1 MSRSAEYENDAARV
15 QQFLNTLDQIQSKT
29 RHLSTLREI
38 KSSTDQTVKLLTDGH
53 GFGPHP
59 SAAGS
64 SKRHRL
70 GVGEDE
76 ERTVNG
82 KLSVEEECPSTSAA
96 NGFDGGEKV
105 KQGVLFDPHSEGNYD
120 RYEDNLALMM
130 ELLGM
135 MPRKI
140 ALGGHYSRDLFNR
153 HGDLR
158 HIRKKRDQKPETQI

>member
-1 MSRSAEYENDAARV
+1 MKMLLLVLATLFEKTLGSNFIV
-15 QQFLNTLDQIQSKT
+15 FLEALYCGGGINI
-29 RHLSTLREI
+29 
-38 KSSTDQTVKLLTDGH
+38 
-53 GFGPHP
+53 
-59 SAAGS
+59 
-64 SKRHRL
+64 
-70 GVGEDE
+70 
-76 ERTVNG
+76 
-82 KLSVEEECPSTSAA
+82 VEEECPSTSAA

-105 KQGVLFDPHSEGNYD
+105 KQGGTKGSRLTRRASTDLKCKFVHKRHSNET
-120 RYEDNLALMM
+120 DNLALMM

>member
-1 MSRSAEYENDAARV
+1 MDGSCSDAKLLEQIRTGICSGDGIDFHIADDFW

-76 ERTVNG
+76 ERSGDGETE
-82 KLSVEEECPSTSAA
+82 KL
-96 NGFDGGEKV
+96 
-105 KQGVLFDPHSEGNYD
+105 
-120 RYEDNLALMM
+120 
-130 ELLGM
+130 
-135 MPRKI
+135 
-140 ALGGHYSRDLFNR
+140 
-153 HGDLR
+153 
-158 HIRKKRDQKPETQI
+158 RKK